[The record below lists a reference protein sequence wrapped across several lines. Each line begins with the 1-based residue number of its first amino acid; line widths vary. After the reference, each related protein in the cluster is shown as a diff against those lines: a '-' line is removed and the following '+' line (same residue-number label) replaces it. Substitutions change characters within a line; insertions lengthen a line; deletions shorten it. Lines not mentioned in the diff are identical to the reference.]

1 MREWVHGTVR
11 ALVLPVAVAAGA
23 IPLAA
28 GASENHETGTLTL
41 QIENDYFARTDRH
54 YTQGFKWSYLLPA
67 SKTPSWLMATPDV
80 PTFIR
85 HGEWTVVNS
94 RIGLAVGQS
103 IFTPQ
108 DTDTAAAIPTDR
120 PYAGWLYLG
129 ASLQS
134 EYALGNWRRLDIVA
148 LEIGV
153 VGPSAKAE
161 EVQNGFHEL
170 IRSNEVNGW
179 GNQLRDE
186 AAFSIILE
194 RKWKTPKLAL
204 IGSGDRFDLGMDLIA
219 HVGASFGTAQTHG
232 AIGAMVRLG
241 DHLPGD
247 FGPPRIRP
255 SSPGSQAFGSERN
268 GRPFRWYLFAGFEAR
283 GVARNIF
290 LDGNTVR
297 DSQSV
302 RKKPLV
308 IDFQAGLATVIHDRV
323 RVTYTYIVRSPEF
336 DGQAG
341 PDRFAAISLSVR
353 F

>member
-1 MREWVHGTVR
+1 MRSLFPPLPIAAAMAALMLPGAAAAQDDKHGTFTV
-11 ALVLPVAVAAGA
+11 
-23 IPLAA
+23 
-28 GASENHETGTLTL
+28 

-54 YTQGFKWSYLLPA
+54 YTQGLRLSYLFPA
-67 SKTPSWLMATPDV
+67 HKTPAWFRTLPQAPSL
-80 PTFIR
+80 IR
-85 HGEWTVVNS
+85 HGEWSRVGQ
-94 RIGLAVGQS
+94 RIGVAVGQS

-108 DTDTAAAIPTDR
+108 DTDTAAPILTDR
-120 PYAGWLYLG
+120 PYAGWLYAG
-129 ASLQS
+129 ASLQT
-134 EYALGNWRRLDIVA
+134 EYKLGNWRRLDVAA

-179 GNQLRDE
+179 DNQLKDE
-186 AAFSIILE
+186 PAFSIILE
-194 RKWKTPKLAL
+194 RKWKTPKLIL
-204 IGSGDRFDLGMDLIA
+204 IGRGKVLDLGMDFIPHAGVSL
-219 HVGASFGTAQTHG
+219 GTVQTHG
-232 AIGAMVRLG
+232 ALGATVRLG
-241 DHLPGD
+241 NHLPGD

-255 SSPGSQAFGSERN
+255 SSPGSQAFGSDGD

-283 GVARNIF
+283 AVARNIF
-290 LDGNTVR
+290 LDGNTFR

-308 IDFQAGLATVIHDRV
+308 IDVQAGLATVIYDKV